1 MAHSPKVILEQTLFL
16 WSVVHNTV
24 LSYVDQVVIGRSIEP
39 FTTDQYL
46 DKEHFDIKLENG
58 LWQVTGKETTNG
70 THINTKSLAA
80 GEKMSL
86 DTCDVLLGGD
96 QILVVLGRDLV
107 SISGREDFL
116 KKIQLS
122 GDEFSEQAKSIQ
134 NRSVAFFK
142 LEYPNFVNLIKRT
155 EIERKIEIALAKKA
169 QDLKPFDERISQ
181 LKAKRQKIEQ
191 AWNEKIDEFKQAKAS
206 IKDET

>member
-24 LSYVDQVVIGRSIEP
+24 LSYVDSAMIGRSVEP
-39 FTTDQYL
+39 FTGDQYL

-58 LWQVTGKETTNG
+58 VWQVTGKETTNG
-70 THINTKSLAA
+70 THINSTELKP
-80 GEKMSL
+80 EQKMELS
-86 DTCDVLLGGD
+86 TFDVLLGGD
-96 QILVVLGRDLV
+96 QIFVVLGRDLIN
-107 SISGREDFL
+107 ISAREEFL
-116 KKIQLS
+116 KKIQLT
-122 GDEFSEQAKSIQ
+122 GDEFAEQAKSIQ

-155 EIERKIEIALAKKA
+155 EIERKIEMALAKKA

-181 LKAKRQKIEQ
+181 LQAKRQKIDQ
-191 AWNEKIDEFKQAKAS
+191 AWNDKINEFKAAIAR

>member
-1 MAHSPKVILEQTLFL
+1 MAHSPKVVLEQTLFL
-16 WSVVHNTV
+16 WSVVHNKV
-24 LSYVDQVVIGRSIEP
+24 LSYVDEAMIGRSVAP
-39 FTTDQYL
+39 FTDDQYL

-58 LWQVTGKETTNG
+58 IWQVTGKETTNG
-70 THINTKSLAA
+70 THINTTALSA
-80 GEKMSL
+80 GKKMNI

-96 QILVVLGRDLV
+96 QILVVLGRDLIN
-107 SISGREDFL
+107 ISAREDFL

-122 GDEFSEQAKSIQ
+122 GDEFAEQAKSIQ

-181 LKAKRQKIEQ
+181 LQVKRQKIEQ
-191 AWNEKIDEFKQAKAS
+191 AWNAKIEEFKQAVAR
-206 IKDET
+206 IKDES